1 MLRGENMKITRLIVL
16 WLVFLASASVMTM
29 QIMTLYRAKSQ
40 NDWIRTLNAG
50 HDVSVDKI
58 INAAPEVRLARAMYY
73 ARQQRYDEALA
84 TLSLI
89 MDKGDRQLKT
99 IVRYN
104 LGNVYLQQAIKQLE
118 AQNINAAQ
126 PLVALAKQA
135 YRQALTLDSHFWDA
149 KYNLDVAMRLLPEMD
164 KVTMQDDEAQTPP
177 PQLWTTLSGFPRG
190 LP

>member
-1 MLRGENMKITRLIVL
+1 MKLTRLIIL
-16 WLVFLASASVMTM
+16 WFIFLASAFVMSM
-29 QIMTLYRAKSQ
+29 QIMNLYHAKSE
-40 NDWIRTLNAG
+40 NDWIQILNSG

-58 INAAPEVRLARAMYY
+58 INAASEVRLARAMYY

-89 MDKGDRQLKT
+89 MDKGDVKLKT
-99 IVRYN
+99 IIRYN
-104 LGNVYLQQAIKQLE
+104 LGNIYLQQAMEKLD

-126 PLVALAKQA
+126 PLITLAKQA
-135 YRQALTLDSHFWDA
+135 YRQALALNSHFWDA

-164 KVTMQDDEAQTPP
+164 RLTMQDNEDAQTPP
-177 PQLWTTLSGFPRG
+177 PQLWTTLSSFPRG

>member
-1 MLRGENMKITRLIVL
+1 MKLTRLIAL
-16 WLVFLASASVMTM
+16 WLIFLASASLMFV
-29 QIMTLYRAKSQ
+29 QVVDLYRAKSE
-40 NDWIRTLNAG
+40 NDWIQILNSG

-58 INAAPEVRLARAMYY
+58 VNASPEVRLARAMYY
-73 ARQQRYDEALA
+73 SRQHRYDEALA

-89 MDKGDRQLKT
+89 MDKGDTQLKT

-104 LGNVYLQQAIKQLE
+104 LGNVYLQQAIEQLE

-149 KYNLDVAMRLLPEMD
+149 KYNLEVAMRLLPEMD
-164 KVTMQDDEAQTPP
+164 RVNLQDDEEAKTPP
-177 PQLWTTLSGFPRG
+177 PQLWTTIPGFPRG

>member
-1 MLRGENMKITRLIVL
+1 MKLTRLIIL
-16 WLVFLASASVMTM
+16 WFIFLASAFVMSM
-29 QIMTLYRAKSQ
+29 QIMNLYHAKSE
-40 NDWIRTLNAG
+40 NDWIRVLNSG
-50 HDVSVDKI
+50 QDVSVDKI
-58 INAAPEVRLARAMYY
+58 INASPEVRLARAMYY
-73 ARQQRYDEALA
+73 QKQHRYDEALA
-84 TLSLI
+84 TLGLI
-89 MDKGDRQLKT
+89 MDKGDTQLKT

-104 LGNVYLQQAIKQLE
+104 LGNVYLQQAIEQLE

-135 YRQALTLDSHFWDA
+135 YRQALALNSHFWDA

-164 KVTMQDDEAQTPP
+164 RMTMQDNEDAQTPP